1 MEHCNGTLDQLLQD
15 ESQNNKIFINKASIC
30 IGIMEGLEYIHIS
43 RIHHGDLATR
53 NILYSINTQNN
64 TYTPKISGFGQSFKF
79 LDKDG
84 MTDNDW
90 FRPYNAEKLRERT
103 NRLVEKKKNEVS
115 KFESLSG
122 NKLLYNKLVQIQ
134 MHQQKIRT
142 NILVSITEY
151 GGKYVIYLL

>member
-15 ESQNNKIFINKASIC
+15 ESQNNQIFINKASIC

-79 LDKDG
+79 PDKDRISYG
-84 MTDNDW
+84 VLYEEEFKQQPT
-90 FRPYNAEKLRERT
+90 ERT
-103 NRLVEKKKNEVS
+103 KRLVEKKK
-115 KFESLSG
+115 K
-122 NKLLYNKLVQIQ
+122 
-134 MHQQKIRT
+134 
-142 NILVSITEY
+142 
-151 GGKYVIYLL
+151 